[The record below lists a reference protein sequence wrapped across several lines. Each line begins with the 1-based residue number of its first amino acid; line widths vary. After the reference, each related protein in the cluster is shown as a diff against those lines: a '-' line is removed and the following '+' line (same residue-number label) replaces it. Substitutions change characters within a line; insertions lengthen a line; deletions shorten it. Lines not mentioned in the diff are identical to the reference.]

1 MKKLF
6 FSSLIAAAALVGVSS
21 CCNGGAPKVSLNN
34 DLDSLGYS
42 YGVLFGTQYS
52 NFSDTGIIVPEVS
65 MDADNFLAGFINAFK
80 RDSNNVKIKA
90 SDAEKFVR
98 DYQMKLQ
105 KQREEQMQKEM
116 AENKEKG
123 NAFMAE
129 NAKKE
134 GVKTLES
141 GLQIQILNEGKGKQ
155 PKADDD
161 VTVSY
166 KGTLVD
172 GTVFDQ
178 GDSVQFNL
186 NRVVK
191 GFSEGLQNLKEG
203 GKAILTMP
211 SDLAYGDRAMGHK
224 IPAGSTLQFEV
235 ELVKIN
241 KK

>member
-6 FSSLIAAAALVGVSS
+6 FISAAVATVLGISS
-21 CCNGGAPKVSLNN
+21 CGNTIPSAKLNN

-80 RDSNNVKIKA
+80 RDSNNVKIKV

-105 KQREEQMQKEM
+105 KQREEKMQQEI

-123 NAFMAE
+123 TAFMAE

-141 GLQIQILNEGKGKQ
+141 GLQIQVLSEGKGKQ

-161 VTVSY
+161 VMVSY

-178 GDSVQFNL
+178 GDSVEFNL
-186 NRVVK
+186 GRVVK

-211 SDLAYGDRAMGHK
+211 SDLAYGDRAAGHK

-235 ELVKIN
+235 ELVKVN

>member
-6 FSSLIAAAALVGVSS
+6 FSSLIAAAALVGISS
-21 CCNGGAPKVSLNN
+21 CCNGSAPRVSLNN
-34 DLDSLGYS
+34 DQDSLGYA

-52 NFSDTGIIVPEVS
+52 NFSDTGIIIPDVS
-65 MDADNFLAGFINAFK
+65 MDADNFLSGFISAFK
-80 RDSNNVKIKA
+80 RDSNNIKIKVT
-90 SDAEKFVR
+90 DADKFVR
-98 DYQMKLQ
+98 DFQMKLQ
-105 KQREEQMQKEM
+105 KQREEKMQQEI
-116 AENKEKG
+116 AENKKKG
-123 NAFMAE
+123 EAFMAE
-129 NAKKE
+129 NAKKD

-141 GLQIQILNEGKGKQ
+141 GLQIEVLTEGKGKQ

-211 SDLAYGDRAMGHK
+211 SDLAYGDRAPGHT

-235 ELVKIN
+235 ELIKVGK
-241 KK
+241 

>member
-6 FSSLIAAAALVGVSS
+6 FISAAVATVLGISS
-21 CCNGGAPKVSLNN
+21 CGNTIPSAKLNN

-80 RDSNNVKIKA
+80 RDSNNVKIKV

-105 KQREEQMQKEM
+105 KQREEKMQQEI

-123 NAFMAE
+123 TAFMAE

-141 GLQIQILNEGKGKQ
+141 GLQIQVLSEGKGKQ

-211 SDLAYGDRAMGHK
+211 SDLAYGDRAAGHK

-235 ELVKIN
+235 ELVKVN

>member
-6 FSSLIAAAALVGVSS
+6 FISAAVATVLGISS
-21 CCNGGAPKVSLNN
+21 CGNTIPSAKLNN

-80 RDSNNVKIKA
+80 RDSNNVKIKV

-105 KQREEQMQKEM
+105 KQREEKMQQEI

-123 NAFMAE
+123 TAFMAE

-186 NRVVK
+186 NHVVK

-211 SDLAYGDRAMGHK
+211 SDLAYGDRAAGHK

-235 ELVKIN
+235 ELVKVN

>member
-6 FSSLIAAAALVGVSS
+6 FISAAVATVLGISS
-21 CCNGGAPKVSLNN
+21 CGNTIPSAKLNN

-80 RDSNNVKIKA
+80 RDSNNVKIKV

-105 KQREEQMQKEM
+105 KQREEKMQQEI

-123 NAFMAE
+123 TAFMAE

-141 GLQIQILNEGKGKQ
+141 GLQIQVLSEGKGKQ

-178 GDSVQFNL
+178 GDSVEFNL
-186 NRVVK
+186 GRVVK

-211 SDLAYGDRAMGHK
+211 SDLAYGDRAAGHK

-235 ELVKIN
+235 ELVKVN

>member
-65 MDADNFLAGFINAFK
+65 MDADNFLAGFI
-80 RDSNNVKIKA
+80 
-90 SDAEKFVR
+90 
-98 DYQMKLQ
+98 
-105 KQREEQMQKEM
+105 KQREEQMQKEI

-123 NAFMAE
+123 HAFMAE

-211 SDLAYGDRAMGHK
+211 SDLAYGDRAAGHK